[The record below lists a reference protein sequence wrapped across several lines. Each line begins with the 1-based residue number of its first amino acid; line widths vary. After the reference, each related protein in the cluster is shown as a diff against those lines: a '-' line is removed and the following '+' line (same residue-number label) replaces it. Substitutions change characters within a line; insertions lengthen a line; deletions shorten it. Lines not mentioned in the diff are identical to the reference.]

1 MDHVPP
7 ENQMRQRRPPRARL
21 PPPRAGRARY
31 PSRVPGF
38 VSIVGAGPWNPELI
52 TLAGVRRL
60 ARAEVVLADYLA
72 NPNLLFYAPKSA
84 EIIQRERG
92 PQGGPHLR
100 QPELN
105 DLMVQYAAAGRYV
118 VRLKGGD
125 PCLFGRG
132 GEEAQV
138 LRAAGIPFEFVPGVS
153 SPIAAPQA
161 AGIPITH
168 RDHTPAVTF
177 VSGYEAYDKA
187 GLHVQ
192 WEHLARSAGT
202 IVLMMSVRNARTNAR
217 RLIEAGRD
225 PNTPAAVIR
234 WGTRGIQRTVVGELS
249 NIADRIDAEGIRAP
263 SILVVGEVVR
273 LRQELQWF
281 DTRPLFGRRIVVT
294 RAVESATPLVERLL
308 DAGADP
314 LLLPC
319 LQIEPPLDPAELR
332 SAVARLDEVDG
343 VILTSRN
350 GVEAFFDA
358 LLASGRDGRAL
369 AGKTLA
375 VIGAATA
382 EACRARGLAP
392 DLVPDEAHSE
402 GFVAMLRAHG
412 ALARRWLH
420 VRADEGR
427 PVIGDAIRA
436 AGGEHRLV
444 VGYRLTRPAV
454 PETVV
459 RSLLAPDEGGE
470 GFDATCIASGRT
482 AEHLLATLG
491 DFFGEEDARRRLQAA
506 PIVAIGPATARAL
519 QKMGLHATATARD
532 PSDDAVLQAVHSL
545 FVDPSR

>member
-1 MDHVPP
+1 MDHVLP
-7 ENQMRQRRPPRARL
+7 ENQMRQRRPPKDRE
-21 PPPRAGRARY
+21 PPPRTRPARY

-72 NPNLLFYAPKSA
+72 NPNLLFHAPRTA

-92 PQGGPHLR
+92 PQGGPRLR

-105 DLMVQYAAAGRYV
+105 DLMVEYAAAGRYV

-202 IVLMMSVRNARTNAR
+202 IVLMMSVRNARMNAQ

-225 PNTPAAVIR
+225 PGTPAAVIR

-249 NIADRIDAEGIRAP
+249 TIADRIEAEGIRAP

-294 RAVESATPLVERLL
+294 RAVDQAGALIEKLL

-319 LQIEPPLDPAELR
+319 LDVAAPVDGAALVRE
-332 SAVARLDEVDG
+332 VARIEEVDG
-343 VILTSRN
+343 VILTSRH
-350 GVEAFFDA
+350 GVDAFFRALDA
-358 LLASGRDGRAL
+358 GGRDARAL
-369 AGKTLA
+369 AGKTVA
-375 VIGAATA
+375 VIGSATA
-382 EACRARGLAP
+382 QACRERGVAP
-392 DLVPDEAHSE
+392 DLVPEHAHSE
-402 GFVAMLRAHG
+402 GFVAMLRSRG
-412 ALARRWLH
+412 VLARKWLH
-420 VRADEGR
+420 VRADDGR
-427 PVIGDAIRA
+427 PEIGDAIRA

-444 VGYRLTRPAV
+444 IGYRLTRPAV

-459 RSLLAPDEGGE
+459 RSLLSPEEGGE
-470 GFDATCIASGRT
+470 GFDAVCLASGRT
-482 AEHLLATLG
+482 AAHLLATLG
-491 DFFGEEDARRRLQAA
+491 EFFGEDDARRRLRATRL
-506 PIVAIGPATARAL
+506 IAIGPATARAL
-519 QKMGLHATATARD
+519 EGMGLPVAMTASD
-532 PSDDAVLQAVHSL
+532 PSDDGILRAVQDL
-545 FVDPSR
+545 FLDTPL